1 LSKEIEFVRR
11 NLVVGRLRKYI
22 ILQPN
27 FDYVFFTRF
36 DFEVYT
42 TLSPVDLNQ
51 VSDKWQSEK
60 AANAD

>member
-11 NLVVGRLRKYI
+11 NLVVGWLRKYI

-27 FDYVFFTRF
+27 FAYVFFTMF
-36 DFEVYT
+36 DFEVCA

-51 VSDKWQSEK
+51 VSGKWQSEK
-60 AANAD
+60 AANVD